1 MFASR
6 YLPCP
11 DCGASVDRTDPSP
24 HVCEGE
30 RVLDFQMFG
39 LRQDIAGFD
48 RLLSSYL
55 SSVEG
60 RFETW
65 LAARDVRRATS

>member
-11 DCGASVDRTDPSP
+11 ECGAAVDRTDPTP
-24 HVCEGE
+24 HVCEE
-30 RVLDFQMFG
+30 QRLVEFAMFG
-39 LRQDIAGFD
+39 LRDEIATFD
-48 RLLSSYL
+48 GLLSRYL
-55 SSVEG
+55 HSPVG

-65 LAARDVRRATS
+65 LAARDVRRAA